1 MGVRHTEQDLAE
13 LQALLERS
21 VDSAGRFMRETF
33 ELPDHGLTA
42 PQLTGYFEERM
53 RAVAI
58 ATVTVKGEPRVSPVG
73 AVFHRTKFHIPTAEY
88 SMRVRHLRGRPA
100 ISLTHFELNLIA
112 VIVHGRA
119 EIISPGA
126 AEFEE
131 LDISEQE
138 KWWHALRDKGQGV
151 YLRIEPE
158 RMFAWAKDP
167 GHFSGV

>member
-1 MGVRHTEQDLAE
+1 
-13 LQALLERS
+13 
-21 VDSAGRFMRETF
+21 MRGTF
-33 ELPDHGLTA
+33 EFPDHGLTA
-42 PQLTGYFEERM
+42 RQVTSYFEERI

-58 ATVTVKGEPRVSPVG
+58 ATVTAKGEPRVSPVG

-88 SMRVRHLRGRPA
+88 SVRIRHLRKRPA

-119 EIISPGA
+119 EIISPGVP
-126 AEFEE
+126 EFEE
-131 LDISEQE
+131 LEISEQE

-151 YLRIEPE
+151 YLRIQPD

>member
-1 MGVRHTEQDLAE
+1 VVRHTEQDLAE
-13 LQALLERS
+13 LQALIDRS

-42 PQLTGYFEERM
+42 RQLTGYFEDRI
-53 RAVAI
+53 RPVAI
-58 ATVTVKGEPRVSPVG
+58 ATVTAKGEPRVSPVG

-88 SMRVRHLRGRPA
+88 SMRVRHVRSRPA
-100 ISLTHFELNLIA
+100 ISLTHFEPNVIA

-119 EIISPGA
+119 EIVSPGA

-131 LDISEQE
+131 LEIPEQE
-138 KWWHALRDKGQGV
+138 RWWHALRANGQGV
-151 YLRIEPE
+151 CLRIEPE

-167 GHFSGV
+167 GQFSGV